1 MSTNVSDRVQGDVIR
16 TIGQPLDADRMQY
29 FVRDPAVGSGAFGP
43 RPICHVT
50 PHRLTSRAAGRPLSP
65 SPPPPPLPPSS
76 PELQCPTMVQLSD
89 LCRYAIARSLFAP
102 TTLKR
107 AIARLGFVQADPI
120 RAPARA
126 QDLTLRLRVVDY
138 RVGDLERRYA
148 RLGIEED
155 FFINYG
161 FMPPELQALMHPR
174 SGLTAMPK
182 ARARQARQI
191 LAFVVQQGRVHPR
204 DVEQHL
210 GAGTETNYWGGA
222 SNVTTRLLDQLHYR
236 GLLRVAARDG
246 GIRLY
251 APAAPA
257 DRRAKRD
264 ESSLD
269 ALIDFAVHK
278 YAPLPAASLAQLI
291 ARLRYGAP
299 QWKGSLRNAVQRAKQ
314 RLASAH
320 VTGTD
325 WFWPAAE
332 EVPERSRAPDER
344 VRLLAPFDPVVWDRR
359 RFELFWGWQYRFEA
373 YTPAVKRK
381 LGYYA
386 LPLLWR
392 DQVVGWGN
400 LKLGEGRLSAS
411 FGYVTGKAPAA
422 RAFKQGLEEELA
434 DIERFLGGRGGR

>member
-1 MSTNVSDRVQGDVIR
+1 MV
-16 TIGQPLDADRMQY
+16 LL
-29 FVRDPAVGSGAFGP
+29 RDLRRF
-43 RPICHVT
+43 
-50 PHRLTSRAAGRPLSP
+50 
-65 SPPPPPLPPSS
+65 
-76 PELQCPTMVQLSD
+76 
-89 LCRYAIARSLFAP
+89 AISRSLFPP

-126 QDLTLRLRVVDY
+126 QDLTLRHRVVDY
-138 RVGDLERRYA
+138 RAGDLERLYA

-161 FMPPELQALMHPR
+161 FMPPELQALLHPR

-182 ARARQARQI
+182 ARARQAQQI
-191 LAFVVQQGRVHPR
+191 LDFVVQQGRVHPR
-204 DVEQHL
+204 DVEQQL
-210 GAGTETNYWGGA
+210 GSGTETNYWGGA
-222 SNVTTRLLDQLHYR
+222 SNTTTRLLDQLHFR
-236 GLLRVAARDG
+236 GLLRVAARDA

-251 APAAPA
+251 APSALTAAT
-257 DRRAKRD
+257 RAKGD

-269 ALIDFAVHK
+269 ALIDFAVRK
-278 YAPLPAASLAQLI
+278 YAPLPAASLPPLI

-299 QWKGSLRNAVQRAKQ
+299 QWKGSLKNAVQRAKA

-320 VTGTD
+320 VADTN
-325 WFWPAAE
+325 WFWPAE
-332 EVPERSRAPDER
+332 EAVPEHSGAPDER

-373 YTPAVKRK
+373 YTPAAKRK

-392 DQVVGWGN
+392 EQVVGWGN
-400 LKLGEGRLSAS
+400 LSFGEGRLSAS
-411 FGYVTGKAPAA
+411 FGYVTGKQPSGK
-422 RAFKQGLEEELA
+422 AFKQGLEEELA
-434 DIERFLGGRGGR
+434 QIERFLCGRGER